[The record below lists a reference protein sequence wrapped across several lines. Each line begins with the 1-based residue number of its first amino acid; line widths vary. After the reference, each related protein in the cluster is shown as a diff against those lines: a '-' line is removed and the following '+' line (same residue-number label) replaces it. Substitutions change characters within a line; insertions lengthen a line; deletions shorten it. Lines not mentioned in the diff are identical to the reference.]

1 MSVINRQTKELQSK
15 GEKLLPLQNEKVEWL
30 KANIRDIPDFPKPGI
45 VFKDLTT
52 LLQNGEA
59 FQFVI
64 DAMAEHCAKHEPNMI
79 AGIEARG
86 FILAPAIA
94 YRLGVGFVPIRKPKK
109 LPYKVES
116 VDYELEYGTD
126 SVEVHIDAVAHGHR
140 VVLIDDLLA
149 TGGTAGAAN
158 ELLSKIGAHVVGI
171 GFISELTFLNG
182 RNKLPKD
189 IDVFSLI
196 SY

>member
-1 MSVINRQTKELQSK
+1 MNVTNRQKEAK
-15 GEKLLPLQNEKVEWL
+15 CDVTLPLTDEKVEWL
-30 KANIRDIPDFPKPGI
+30 KATIRDIPDFPQPGI

-52 LLQNGEA
+52 LLQNAEA
-59 FQFVI
+59 FSFVI
-64 DAMAEHCAKHEPNMI
+64 DALTSHCAKFEPNMI

-86 FILAPAIA
+86 FILAPAVA
-94 YRLGVGFVPIRKPKK
+94 YKLGIGFVPIRKPRK

-116 VDYELEYGTD
+116 VSYDLEYGKD
-126 SVEVHIDAVAHGHR
+126 AVEVHVDAVAKGHR

-149 TGGTAGAAN
+149 TGGTAGAAH
-158 ELLSKIGAHVVGI
+158 ELLTKIGANVVSI
-171 GFISELTFLNG
+171 GFISELSFLNG

-189 IDVFSLI
+189 VDVFSLI